1 MVKQYVLISIF
12 IAAILVTT
20 VIVSEWTYT
29 LSFGAVNRT
38 SNFVVVFLVV
48 VSFFTSILLI
58 FKSVRDLI
66 ASKLG
71 SRIRFRLILLFV
83 FTSSVSS
90 IILSTIFVSTV
101 DAIRAVNETRE
112 GERLSQISREML
124 EHLSVFYRNMFVE
137 LEASLDRPSKGVKVL
152 TISGSTQFSDKV
164 EKEILD
170 QVLKTFATEGKS
182 IIVVDDREYGFVF
195 RKGRD
200 YKVAYKQ
207 VDNEIYEIK
216 KGISKILQVSSN
228 SEFIFYDIFG
238 NYFLVILI
246 LLNIPSLFVSILIAY
261 LFAEYVSR
269 GISRL
274 SEGMNE
280 LSKGNLQYKISEK
293 WAVDEIR
300 DLIRN
305 FNIMTLKLLEAQYRA
320 SKMEKMELWKD
331 IARKI
336 AHEIKNP
343 LTPIKLS
350 IQRLLLNTEA
360 ENFKQR
366 AISSLSLI
374 LEEVDRIDNLV
385 TQLSNFAK
393 IPQPN
398 PSNFSFTAIVESLK
412 SLFSEQGVEIEYIVE
427 GDDDNIYADF
437 DQIKQCLIN
446 LVKNGIEASQ
456 GLSNRIT
463 IKFSRKPE
471 SCVISVRD
479 YGVGIPDDMKDK
491 ILKPY
496 ITTKKT
502 GSGLGLSIVET
513 IVINHNGKLYF
524 DSEVGKGSEFFIEIP
539 LSR

>member
-1 MVKQYVLISIF
+1 MVRQYVLISIF
-12 IAAILVTT
+12 IAVILITS
-20 VIVSEWTYT
+20 VIISEWVYT
-29 LSFGAVNRT
+29 LSFGAVNRV
-38 SNFVVVFLVV
+38 SNFVVVSLVV

-71 SRIRFRLILLFV
+71 SRIRLRLIVLFV
-83 FTSSVSS
+83 FTSSISS

-101 DAIRAVNETRE
+101 DAIRSVNETRE
-112 GERLSQISREML
+112 GERVSQMSREIL
-124 EHLSVFYRNMFVE
+124 KHLSVFYKDMFVE
-137 LEASLDRPSKGVKVL
+137 IETSLDKPSKGVKVL
-152 TISGSTQFSDKV
+152 TISGSTQVSDKV
-164 EKEILD
+164 EKEIIN

-182 IIVVDDREYGFVF
+182 IIVVDDKEYGFVF
-195 RKGRD
+195 RRDRD

-261 LFAEYVSR
+261 LFAEYVST

-293 WAVDEIR
+293 WAVDEVR
-300 DLIRN
+300 DLIKN
-305 FNIMTLKLLEAQYRA
+305 FNIMTLKLLEAQYRV

-350 IQRLLLNTEA
+350 IQRLLLDTEK
-360 ENFKQR
+360 ENFKQKVV
-366 AISSLSLI
+366 SSLSLI
-374 LEEVDRIDNLV
+374 LEEVDRIDNLI

-398 PSNFSFTAIVESLK
+398 PSNFSFTTIVESLK
-412 SLFSEQGVEIEYIVE
+412 SLFSEQGIEIEYIVE
-427 GDDDNIYADF
+427 GDDNIYADF

-446 LVKNGIEASQ
+446 LVKNGIDASQ

-524 DSEVGKGSEFFIEIP
+524 DSAVGKGSEFFIEIP
-539 LSR
+539 SSY

>member
-1 MVKQYVLISIF
+1 MVRQYVLISIF
-12 IAAILVTT
+12 IAVILITS
-20 VIVSEWTYT
+20 VIISEWVYT
-29 LSFGAVNRT
+29 LSFGAVNRV
-38 SNFVVVFLVV
+38 SNFVVVSLVV

-71 SRIRFRLILLFV
+71 SRIRLRLIVLFV
-83 FTSSVSS
+83 FTSSISS

-101 DAIRAVNETRE
+101 DAIRSVNETRE
-112 GERLSQISREML
+112 GERVSQMSREIL
-124 EHLSVFYRNMFVE
+124 KHLSVFYKDMFVE
-137 LEASLDRPSKGVKVL
+137 IETSLDKPSKGVKVL
-152 TISGSTQFSDKV
+152 TISGSTQVSDEV
-164 EKEILD
+164 EKEIIN

-182 IIVVDDREYGFVF
+182 IIVVDDKEYGFVF
-195 RKGRD
+195 RKDRD

-261 LFAEYVSR
+261 LFAEYVST

-293 WAVDEIR
+293 WAVDEVR
-300 DLIRN
+300 DLIKN
-305 FNIMTLKLLEAQYRA
+305 FNIMTLKLLEAQYRV

-350 IQRLLLNTEA
+350 IQRLLLDTEK
-360 ENFKQR
+360 ENFKQKVV
-366 AISSLSLI
+366 SSLSLI
-374 LEEVDRIDNLV
+374 LEEVDRIDNLI

-398 PSNFSFTAIVESLK
+398 PSNFSFTTIVESLK
-412 SLFSEQGVEIEYIVE
+412 SLFSEQGIEIEYIVE
-427 GDDDNIYADF
+427 GDDNIYADF

-446 LVKNGIEASQ
+446 LVKNGIDASQ

-524 DSEVGKGSEFFIEIP
+524 DSAVGKGSEFFIEIP
-539 LSR
+539 SSY

>member
-1 MVKQYVLISIF
+1 MVKRYTLIVMFIVVILITSVVL
-12 IAAILVTT
+12 
-20 VIVSEWTYT
+20 SEWTYS
-29 LSFGAVNRT
+29 LSFGAVNRI
-38 SNFVVVFLVV
+38 SNFVVVSLVV
-48 VSFFTSILLI
+48 ISFFTSVLLV

-66 ASKLG
+66 ASRLG
-71 SRIRFRLILLFV
+71 SRIRLRLIVLFV
-83 FTSSVSS
+83 FTSSISS
-90 IILSTIFVSTV
+90 AILSTIFVSTV
-101 DAIRAVNETRE
+101 DAIRSVNETRE
-112 GERLSQISREML
+112 GERVSQVSRDVL
-124 EHLSVFYRNMFVE
+124 KHLSTFYKDMFVE
-137 LEASLDRPSKGVKVL
+137 LEASLDRPLRGVKVL
-152 TISGSTQFSDKV
+152 NLSSSSQVSDKV
-164 EKEILD
+164 EKEIFD
-170 QVLKTFATEGKS
+170 QILKTVATEGKS
-182 IIVVDDREYGFVF
+182 IIVVDGREYGFVF

-200 YKVAYKQ
+200 YRIAYKR
-207 VDNEIYEIK
+207 VDDHIYEIK

-238 NYFLVILI
+238 NYFLVILV

-261 LFAEYVSR
+261 FFAEYVSK

-293 WAVDEIR
+293 WAVDEVR

-305 FNIMTLKLLEAQYRA
+305 FNLMTLKLLEAQYRV

-350 IQRLLLNTEA
+350 IQRLLVSTETD
-360 ENFKQR
+360 NFKQKVV
-366 AISSLSLI
+366 SSLSLI
-374 LEEVDRIDNLV
+374 LEEVDRIDNLI

-398 PSNFSFTAIVESLK
+398 PSNFSFTTIVESLR
-412 SLFSEQGVEIEYIVE
+412 SLFSEQGVEIEYVVE
-427 GDDDNIYADF
+427 GDDNIYADF

-446 LVKNGIEASQ
+446 LVKNGVEASQ
-456 GLSNRIT
+456 GLSNKIT

-471 SCVISVRD
+471 SFVISVRD
-479 YGVGIPDDMKDK
+479 YGVGIPDEMKDK

-539 LSR
+539 LSS